1 MTDTTLRRI
10 AQIMETFLD
19 DPSLQN
25 AGTLEVALDPL
36 AEGDHPDASY
46 YEDLSGSLAQYR
58 PEGGEGLYAREEMLR
73 VVQRARD
80 RLRASLKSEG

>member
-1 MTDTTLRRI
+1 MTERTLRTI

-25 AGTLEVALDPL
+25 AQALEVALDPL
-36 AEGDHPDASY
+36 ADGDHPDAAY
-46 YEDLSGSLAQYR
+46 YDDLSSSLAQYR

-73 VVQRARD
+73 MVQRARD
-80 RLRASLKSEG
+80 KLRASVQSEG